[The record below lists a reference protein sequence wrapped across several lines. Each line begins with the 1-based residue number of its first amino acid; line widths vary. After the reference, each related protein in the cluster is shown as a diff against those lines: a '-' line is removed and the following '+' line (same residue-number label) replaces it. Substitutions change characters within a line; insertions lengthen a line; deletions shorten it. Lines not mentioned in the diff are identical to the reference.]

1 MEGYERTASI
11 VSAGVMTTTCMHR
24 KAHGTRETPA
34 VVLEV
39 QDQPASRESQAGLFG
54 AAERLIVPMKPGNSG
69 GGKEPYFWHASDLAS
84 GSGIGGSLVTPAFWP
99 SSLLKE
105 LYLRAKGIPDSPIV
119 KPIGKPDALNA
130 PVRFEVAGTGN
141 QLMDRLVRHSQRKRR
156 VTDRSNLRAWRQFS
170 TLL

>member
-1 MEGYERTASI
+1 MDEYERTTSI
-11 VSAGVMTTTCMHR
+11 SPAGVVTTTCMHR

-84 GSGIGGSLVTPAFWP
+84 GSGIGGSLATPAFWP

-105 LYLRAKGIPDSPIV
+105 LLLVGEGNTRQPNCEVNRKAGCV
-119 KPIGKPDALNA
+119 KCAC
-130 PVRFEVAGTGN
+130 PV
-141 QLMDRLVRHSQRKRR
+141 
-156 VTDRSNLRAWRQFS
+156 
-170 TLL
+170 